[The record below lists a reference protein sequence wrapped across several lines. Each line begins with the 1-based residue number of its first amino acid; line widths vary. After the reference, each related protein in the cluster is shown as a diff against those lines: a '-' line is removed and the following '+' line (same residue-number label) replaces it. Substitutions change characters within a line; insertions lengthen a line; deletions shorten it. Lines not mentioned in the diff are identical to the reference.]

1 MTVGTRGR
9 GRLRASHAD
18 RDQVIDALKA
28 AFVQGRLSKAE
39 FDVRV
44 GQALASRTYAD
55 LAALTADIP
64 AGVVAVQPQ
73 RPATPA
79 QGTWP
84 AWCYRH
90 RRALGLVACGVIP
103 LALLIAA
110 LVTNDNDFWP
120 PILVAFFAAIF
131 TAGGIAATAP
141 EQKHSSGQ
149 PRHGPL
155 PGAGSQV
162 PSGRSLQRGL
172 ARPRGSIRLPRPELR
187 AAGRLHPRI
196 PDIPLW
202 HRRPGRAVGAAVRVA
217 QIQGS
222 PEDQRQ
228 WFVEADGQA
237 WQ

>member
-1 MTVGTRGR
+1 MLLRAVRGKVAVMAGPGDEITVGPGGR

-55 LAALTADIP
+55 LAVLTADIP

-79 QGTWP
+79 RGTWP
-84 AWCYRH
+84 AWCFQH
-90 RRALGLVACGVIP
+90 RRALGLLACGVVP
-103 LALLIAA
+103 LALLVAA
-110 LVTNDNDFWP
+110 FITNNNDFWP

-155 PGAGSQV
+155 PGAGSQMSHR
-162 PSGRSLQRGL
+162 PPPAAKAGL
-172 ARPRGSIRLPRPELR
+172 PPQIDQASRRTADAAPRHVLRPHLP
-187 AAGRLHPRI
+187 G
-196 PDIPLW
+196 
-202 HRRPGRAVGAAVRVA
+202 RRPQTAWPPAVPATSR
-217 QIQGS
+217 
-222 PEDQRQ
+222 
-228 WFVEADGQA
+228 
-237 WQ
+237 

>member
-1 MTVGTRGR
+1 MAGPGDEMTVGTRGR

-55 LAALTADIP
+55 LADLTADIP

-79 QGTWP
+79 QETWS

-110 LVTNDNDFWP
+110 FVTNDNDFWP

-141 EQKHSSGQ
+141 EQEHSSGQ
-149 PRHGPL
+149 LGHGPL
-155 PGAGSQV
+155 RGAGSQV
-162 PSGRSLQRGL
+162 SQRPAPTAKAGPPTQIDQ
-172 ARPRGSIRLPRPELR
+172 APRRTAEAAPRPVLR
-187 AAGRLHPRI
+187 PHLQ
-196 PDIPLW
+196 D
-202 HRRPGRAVGAAVRVA
+202 RRPQTA
-217 QIQGS
+217 
-222 PEDQRQ
+222 
-228 WFVEADGQA
+228 
-237 WQ
+237 